1 MRCVGSIT
9 LASSRARGQG
19 VLNKLHPSLAARRFT
34 ALALIVSLGL
44 HTIAY
49 ADEAGTPRK
58 VRRREPSSHL
68 PSLRSLIASIPSRL
82 LQDCSCCMAATATT
96 DKAPRPP
103 PAAPPQL
110 LAAVRPCLRGR
121 REIDP
126 YCPCRHAG
134 VTGTIG
140 GGANSNTVG
149 AGSQNAYNSYNKLNS
164 ENAYNVRSTI
174 EL

>member
-49 ADEAGTPRK
+49 ADEDGTPRK
-58 VRRREPSSHL
+58 VRRRGPSSHL

-126 YCPCRHAG
+126 YSLTARAVTQASLAPSAG
-134 VTGTIG
+134 APIRTRLVLG
-140 GGANSNTVG
+140 
-149 AGSQNAYNSYNKLNS
+149 
-164 ENAYNVRSTI
+164 VRTPITRTTS
-174 EL
+174 